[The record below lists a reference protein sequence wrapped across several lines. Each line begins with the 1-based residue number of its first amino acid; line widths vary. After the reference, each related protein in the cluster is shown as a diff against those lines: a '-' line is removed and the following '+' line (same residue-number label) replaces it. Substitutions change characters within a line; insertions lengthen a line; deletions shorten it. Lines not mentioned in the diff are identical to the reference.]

1 MQLQSQEGLH
11 MGFYNRLSSVVS
23 YTFDPGNMKDMYS

>member
-11 MGFYNRLSSVVS
+11 MGFYNRVGTVVS
-23 YTFDPGNMKDMYS
+23 YTSDPGNMKDMYP